1 MHWEIDVHCVGSPG
15 LPPGRLGQE
24 LCLGVHEGSPNT
36 IKVQRNHS
44 TSEGDGFLNMSS
56 SQLSACKFL
65 PSREHLG
72 HQTGWTHT
80 QPAALGAG
88 FLHHS
93 TETGLFFGE
102 EKVTHLKTGRVGS
115 GRPDP
120 FLSLGCFP
128 WRPHRRAE
136 IITSQCQKQQSSP
149 VPGGNPGEM
158 SSCGHGG
165 AAGAREA
172 AVTDLNS

>member
-1 MHWEIDVHCVGSPG
+1 MGFTKAALTPSRRKETTAQRG
-15 LPPGRLGQE
+15 GRISKYE
-24 LCLGVHEGSPNT
+24 FFPV
-36 IKVQRNHS
+36 
-44 TSEGDGFLNMSS
+44 
-56 SQLSACKFL
+56 SACKFL

-88 FLHHS
+88 FLQHS

-102 EKVTHLKTGRVGS
+102 EKITHLKIGRVGS
-115 GRPDP
+115 GRPNP

-136 IITSQCQKQQSSP
+136 IVTFQCQRQQSSP
-149 VPGGNPGEM
+149 VPGGNPGEA
-158 SSCGHGG
+158 SLRGHGG
-165 AAGAREA
+165 AARGEGSGCDR
-172 AVTDLNS
+172 S